1 MTSHQTQP
9 ESQPDFPTR
18 FRSFKKLTGLSTRQ
32 IAQHINA
39 PADILRKWEK
49 GDTPRGL
56 VLLNLMVL
64 ANRTPGGMDTLFPLL
79 AADIRR
85 LDARLSSHD

>member
-1 MTSHQTQP
+1 MTLMKSDFQQV

-32 IAQHINA
+32 IAERIDSPVDVLKN
-39 PADILRKWEK
+39 WE
-49 GDTPRGL
+49 RGGL
-56 VLLNLMVL
+56 PHGMALLNLMVL
-64 ANRTPGGMDTLFPLL
+64 ANRTPDGMDTLFPLL

-85 LDARLSSHD
+85 LDARR